1 LSVSGDAFAGYGAV
15 KMAPEELGVGVADA
29 AMFAASVYS
38 ANAVGEVHSLGQGVV
53 ANGTAADIVWMV
65 TDGFQTNR
73 EGGVTRCGT
82 VAIKG
87 FDATD
92 KEVDLLRLANR
103 IATADPVPLGRQFNE
118 TNVKSTGLSAGNI
131 LVHGGVLEIAKML
144 YADIMPHLDNA
155 HPDTVFTFTGH
166 SMGGCLSVVLLLL
179 IAQGR
184 GVEFVKERIKTV
196 YTFGAP
202 PVLALRD
209 PPPVLPGSV
218 DPDHDD
224 ILHAAGL
231 PSSLVKGFVQPWDP
245 IVRLFSYIDPFYPLV
260 DDLGKDGIT
269 PFVSG
274 PQRVLRPIV
283 KTILENLDFWPDMRI
298 NVVGQCAQN
307 YVGVGMQHVVLPA
320 PSSYLTDP
328 LAVIQLDVDP
338 VETVLALPSRELLPA
353 LAENFPLDEFSISL
367 APAALRSIIHHNP
380 PAYSDPVRDF
390 VRGAPG
396 DKKLPFCGIIE
407 DIGGTL
413 HLRGAMP
420 VATPKSNL
428 SSEFMW

>member
-1 LSVSGDAFAGYGAV
+1 LSVSGGAFAGYGAV
-15 KMAPEELGVGVADA
+15 EVSPEELGAGVADA

-38 ANAVGEVHSLGQGVV
+38 ANAVGEVNSLGQGVV

-144 YADIMPHLDNA
+144 YADIMPHLDSA

-260 DDLGKDGIT
+260 IYLGKGGVTPCVT

-274 PQRVLRPIV
+274 PQRVLRPIM
-283 KTILENLDFWPDMRI
+283 KTILENLEFWPDMKPT
-298 NVVGQCAQN
+298 VMGQCAQK
-307 YVGVGMQHVVLPA
+307 YVAVGMQHIVLPA
-320 PSSYLTDP
+320 PSSYLKDS
-328 LAVIQLDVDP
+328 LAPMQLDMDP

-367 APAALRSIIHHNP
+367 VPAAIRSIKYHSP

-390 VRGAPG
+390 VRGAPV
-396 DKKLPFCGIIE
+396 DSKIPFCGI
-407 DIGGTL
+407 
-413 HLRGAMP
+413 
-420 VATPKSNL
+420 
-428 SSEFMW
+428 F